1 MHLFRKNTASPL
13 NRDSRFHHSFYY
25 LFYFL
30 FFIFLRILFSDFRC
44 LGSVFSTKTSSLS
57 FLLLCVMMG
66 FSIIAHYR
74 HAISLSLSPPAD
86 ISVFT
91 SGSCLIYFVL
101 RCPRNI
107 SRGSPSLPFTFS
119 TVRQTHLCVCAYA
132 ELEYTCDCVM
142 RHTWTTSW
150 LNFFFFLCSL
160 ASNFVWTALI
170 NLGKQLMRFEGAHSA
185 NEFFPPSFFAC
196 NIITAG
202 GNLWKMRVCVFR
214 CVRYW
219 RVKIPPTASAV
230 VYFIVVCKYF
240 SITFYRPVEMLPAS
254 SEMEKRVVCYPPLRF
269 FLLFFIFFLL
279 LYISTVY
286 STYRIFVNASCVTI
300 CR

>member
-1 MHLFRKNTASPL
+1 
-13 NRDSRFHHSFYY
+13 
-25 LFYFL
+25 
-30 FFIFLRILFSDFRC
+30 LRILFSDFRC

-74 HAISLSLSPPAD
+74 HAISLSFPPAD

-107 SRGSPSLPFTFS
+107 SRGSPSCPSNFLQLDRRT
-119 TVRQTHLCVCAYA
+119 CVCVYA

-150 LNFFFFLCSL
+150 LNFFLSRL

-170 NLGKQLMRFEGAHSA
+170 NLGKQLMRFEGAHTA
-185 NEFFPPSFFAC
+185 NEFFPPSFFTC

-202 GNLWKMRVCVFR
+202 GNLWKMRVCVFFR
-214 CVRYW
+214 CVR
-219 RVKIPPTASAV
+219 
-230 VYFIVVCKYF
+230 
-240 SITFYRPVEMLPAS
+240 
-254 SEMEKRVVCYPPLRF
+254 
-269 FLLFFIFFLL
+269 
-279 LYISTVY
+279 
-286 STYRIFVNASCVTI
+286 
-300 CR
+300 